1 MAARLPMARF
11 RMSSM
16 PDDWLMALLRAS
28 CQETVSMCH
37 PSAGPTTRVS
47 HNTSSAGQAGTTLG
61 LTPGWHSKPDT
72 SAAEVGETHRRRPAR
87 LQQRQRACTRS
98 KTTGGQ
104 AEARGAHSL
113 ALCAARWSCP
123 GLEDV
128 AAVAK
133 RAVRVAA
140 RSGSET

>member
-1 MAARLPMARF
+1 
-11 RMSSM
+11 
-16 PDDWLMALLRAS
+16 
-28 CQETVSMCH
+28 MCH
-37 PSAGPTTRVS
+37 PSAGSTTRVS

-61 LTPGWHSKPDT
+61 PHNPGCHAK
-72 SAAEVGETHRRRPAR
+72 SAYLSRGGGRDARPAR

-104 AEARGAHSL
+104 AEARGAHPL

-128 AAVAK
+128 AVVAK

-140 RSGSET
+140 RSGSDT